1 MTVKD
6 LLMSNC
12 SDVVSVK
19 LFEPAGPNG
28 EKGKLL
34 CESNGSK
41 YDFEKFFNWEVHV
54 WEMYGDHSTGLKLD
68 VVAWYNE

>member
-6 LLMSNC
+6 LLMANC

-41 YDFEKFFNWEVHV
+41 YDFEKFLIGKY
-54 WEMYGDHSTGLKLD
+54 MYGKCMVIILL
-68 VVAWYNE
+68 V

>member
-6 LLMSNC
+6 LLMANC
-12 SDVVSVK
+12 SEVVSVK

-41 YDFEKFFNWEVHV
+41 YDFEKF
-54 WEMYGDHSTGLKLD
+54 
-68 VVAWYNE
+68 YNRLFSKFL